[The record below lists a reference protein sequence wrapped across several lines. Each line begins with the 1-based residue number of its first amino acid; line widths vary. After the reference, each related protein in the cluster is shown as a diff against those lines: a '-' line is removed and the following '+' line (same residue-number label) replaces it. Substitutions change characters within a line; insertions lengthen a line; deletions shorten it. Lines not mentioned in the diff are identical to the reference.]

1 MVAVHHNWAYPQCG
15 RRENRAITLLKDGRQ
30 KNPQKI
36 TPMSGVDLTV
46 TPPLYSA
53 SPAETTGAAEPEK
66 LPKCKSTESIHSSI
80 PGTRLA
86 KEILQEI
93 PLQNTPGL
101 QTFH

>member
-1 MVAVHHNWAYPQCG
+1 M
-15 RRENRAITLLKDGRQ
+15 ITLVKDGRQ
-30 KNPQKI
+30 KNPQKV

-53 SPAETTGAAEPEK
+53 SLTETTGAAEPQE
-66 LPKCKSTESIHSSI
+66 LPKCKNTERTHSSI
-80 PGTRLA
+80 PGTRLG

-101 QTFH
+101 QPFH